1 MNVSIALRDDFSRSM
16 ERQSALSVR
25 LEQLRQELVN
35 QQRVKVADLDAFKLK
50 KDRVNVRIA
59 LRDTRSTKR
68 TANSVIGASS

>member
-68 TANSVIGASS
+68 TANSVIKASS